1 MDQQNP
7 RRRQVETGLS
17 RHVNLYPFCCRQ
29 PAALAHQLRKLG
41 TNRRNGNR
49 WPIPQPGEINTPRP
63 MDAAEAR
70 ALYDGFMA
78 GILAWI
84 NRVSEC

>member
-1 MDQQNP
+1 L
-7 RRRQVETGLS
+7 G
-17 RHVNLYPFCCRQ
+17 HYVNLYPLCRRQ
-29 PAALAHQLRKLG
+29 STALAPQLRELG

-49 WPIPQPGEINTPRP
+49 WLIPQLGEKKTPRP